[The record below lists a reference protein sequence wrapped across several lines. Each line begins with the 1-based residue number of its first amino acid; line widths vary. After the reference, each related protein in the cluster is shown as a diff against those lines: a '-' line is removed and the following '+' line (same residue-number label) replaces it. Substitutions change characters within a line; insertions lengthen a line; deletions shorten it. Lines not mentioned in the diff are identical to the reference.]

1 MGAAIR
7 PRTPSPPATAQPLG
21 AGGAQRVT
29 ARWGAVTPGWGA
41 RGFES
46 LSRLV
51 YAVGAGVALCLQG
64 LACPAK
70 AAEPKA
76 QIEGTLAPDLRAA
89 VIRAVGDADRPIENR
104 FEARRRARE
113 AAEDAIA
120 VLRSEGYYAYDVEPD
135 VGEGDAPKALVKIT
149 PGPRFV
155 LGAAHIDWLGA
166 APDPAS
172 MAAAQSA
179 MSLRPGQP
187 GRAAEVV
194 AAEGRVVA
202 AVQKRGYAD
211 AKPQPREVVVDHAD
225 DTVSPDY
232 RIAAG
237 ALVRLDSIRLTT
249 KGRTHPEW
257 LQNLA
262 PWRHGAAYDPDQVA
276 ELERRLLD
284 TGVYESVTVSLAPD
298 TDITPDGLRPV
309 VVSLA
314 EREKRTL
321 ELGASYDT
329 TDGLGLDA
337 KWTRYSLLGRADT
350 FSVLGR
356 VSNLD
361 SRVELDLSLP
371 HWLTPQQTLAL
382 RTAVYRT
389 NTPAFDQEGV
399 MASADVTHRWGRNA
413 TFGLTGTYFTWGGS
427 IDISRTAELGVQTL
441 TPLGR
446 DLVTLAGLADMA
458 LDRSDDPLNP
468 RRGWRISVRIEP
480 TLLTGD
486 GVLPYVK
493 LQGQISGYLP
503 FDVNGDTVLAARLHM
518 GAISDGSVGDIPAPQ
533 RLYAGG
539 GGSVRGFGFQEVGPR
554 LSDNTP
560 EGGLSLMET
569 SLELRHRLTE
579 KWGVVAFIDAGT
591 VGTAQFPSFRDLSIG
606 AGLGVRYNLGFG
618 PIRVDLATPVTS
630 ARGEA
635 PLQIY
640 VSIGQSF

>member
-1 MGAAIR
+1 
-7 PRTPSPPATAQPLG
+7 
-21 AGGAQRVT
+21 
-29 ARWGAVTPGWGA
+29 
-41 RGFES
+41 

-51 YAVGAGVALCLQG
+51 YAVGAGAALCLQG
-64 LACPAK
+64 LACSAE

-76 QIEGTLAPDLRAA
+76 QIEGTLPPELRAQVA
-89 VIRAVGDADRPIENR
+89 RAVGDTDRPIENR

-135 VGEGDAPKALVKIT
+135 VGEGDAPKALVKIA

-155 LGAAHIDWLGA
+155 LGPAHIDWIGA
-166 APDPAS
+166 TPDPAA
-172 MAAAQSA
+172 MAAAQTA
-179 MSLRPGQP
+179 LALTPGRP
-187 GRAAEVV
+187 GRAADVV
-194 AAEGRVVA
+194 AAEGRVLG

-211 AKPQPREVVVDHAD
+211 AKAQPREVVVDHAD
-225 DTVSPDY
+225 KTVTPDY

-237 ALVRLDSIRLTT
+237 PLVHLDSLQVTSN
-249 KGRTHPEW
+249 GRTHPQW

-262 PWRHGAAYDPDQVA
+262 PWRHGAPYDPDQVA

-284 TGVYESVTVSLAPD
+284 TGVYESVTVALAPA
-298 TDITPDGLRPV
+298 TDVTPDGLRPV

-314 EREKRTL
+314 EREKRTI

-329 TDGLGLDA
+329 TEGLGLDA
-337 KWTRYSLLGRADT
+337 KWIAYSLLGRADT

-356 VSNLD
+356 VSNID

-371 HWLTPQQTLAL
+371 HWLTPQQTLAV

-389 NTPAFDQEGV
+389 NTPAYDQEGV

-413 TFGLTGTYFTWGGS
+413 TFGLTGTYVTWGGS
-427 IDISRTAELGVQTL
+427 IDASRTAELGLQTL

-446 DLVTLAGLADMA
+446 DLVTLAGLGEAA
-458 LDRSDDPLNP
+458 LDRSDDPLDP
-468 RRGWRISVRIEP
+468 TRGWRISARMEP
-480 TLLTGD
+480 TLLTGQ
-486 GVLPYVK
+486 GVLPYLK
-493 LQGQISGYLP
+493 LQGQLSGYLP
-503 FDVNGDTVLAARLHM
+503 FDVRGDTVLAARVRL
-518 GAISDGSVGDIPAPQ
+518 GAIFNAAVGDIPAPQ
-533 RLYAGG
+533 RFYAGG

-554 LSDNTP
+554 LADNTP
-560 EGGLSLMET
+560 EGGLSLVET
-569 SLELRHRLTE
+569 SLEVRHRLNA
-579 KWGVVAFIDAGT
+579 KWGLVGFIDTGAIG
-591 VGTAQFPSFRDLSIG
+591 GAQFPSYRDLSIG

-630 ARGEA
+630 RRGGA
-635 PLQIY
+635 PLQVY